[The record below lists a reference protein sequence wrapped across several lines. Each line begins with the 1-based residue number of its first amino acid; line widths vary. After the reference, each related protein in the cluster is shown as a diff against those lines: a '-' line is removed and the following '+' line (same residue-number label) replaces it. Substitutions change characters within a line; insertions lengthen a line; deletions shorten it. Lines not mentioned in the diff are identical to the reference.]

1 MFIIFG
7 DLTDSFVDGGKYAI
21 CDNVT
26 GSDSYDPDV
35 CVLTV
40 LTLSPDELQALNN
53 TDEFYDEQI
62 KVLMDDM
69 LSFTWIFIGMGLGTW
84 ACGWLQATALMI
96 TSNRITNRIR
106 IEFFKS
112 ILRQDVGYFDT
123 HSAAELNTRLFDDVK
138 KISNGI
144 GDKVGVAVQAM
155 IQFIGGII
163 IGFIYGWKMAL
174 VILATTPVLALTGYL
189 FFAVT
194 TKFSKEELDSYA
206 KAGDIAEEVLSS
218 IRTVTAFGGQEE
230 ELARYAE
237 NLTEAKVSFF
247 WDFSYNKLRRIDFRM
262 LVSKNSLQLGSQLE
276 FYTYVFL
283 EHMV

>member
-1 MFIIFG
+1 
-7 DLTDSFVDGGKYAI
+7 
-21 CDNVT
+21 
-26 GSDSYDPDV
+26 
-35 CVLTV
+35 
-40 LTLSPDELQALNN
+40 
-53 TDEFYDEQI
+53 
-62 KVLMDDM
+62 
-69 LSFTWIFIGMGLGTW
+69 MGLGTW
-84 ACGWLQATALMI
+84 VCGWLQATALMI

-194 TKFSKEELDSYA
+194 TKAWFLIETTILD
-206 KAGDIAEEVLSS
+206 
-218 IRTVTAFGGQEE
+218 
-230 ELARYAE
+230 LAASH
-237 NLTEAKVSFF
+237 L
-247 WDFSYNKLRRIDFRM
+247 
-262 LVSKNSLQLGSQLE
+262 
-276 FYTYVFL
+276 
-283 EHMV
+283 